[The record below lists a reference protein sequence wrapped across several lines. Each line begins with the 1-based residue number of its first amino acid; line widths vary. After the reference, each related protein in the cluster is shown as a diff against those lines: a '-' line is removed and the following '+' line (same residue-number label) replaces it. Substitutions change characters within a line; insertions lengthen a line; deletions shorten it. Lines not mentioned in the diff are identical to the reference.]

1 MLQLVIALA
10 LVPLLVSALILGVR
24 SPMTVL
30 FAVYAALVPMGS
42 AVDLPIPLP
51 PPFAT
56 VSSIA
61 GVVTAVGVT
70 VEILVV
76 RGGAR
81 RWSRALP
88 CFLLFVGWSAIT
100 IGWSID
106 AAATAREL
114 VLLGSVFGIYAIVAV
129 ARIDRRQL
137 DRIATGIV
145 AGAVLA
151 SLYGLAL
158 LATGRG
164 TNGDLGAPRLAI
176 IGDDP
181 NHTAAALLLP
191 FMIAGGRLL
200 SGPLVRRLIHAAAAI
215 AIFAAIFL
223 TGSRGGLV
231 ALLAGAAALVL
242 AGPSVRQAR
251 IVLAVLAVAGLLA
264 LAVAP
269 ASLQDRLTDPSSTG
283 RTTIWRL
290 GLRSCDRFCL
300 QGSGWGTFP
309 SVYQQEFRV
318 APEAGGYRTGAFR
331 AHNIWLQALV
341 ETGVVGLA
349 ALVGAFGV
357 ALVEVLGLP
366 RSRRGPPLA
375 ALVSLALASTLISNM
390 TFKYFWLALAF
401 CALSVTAREDDTVA
415 DGTDGSAPSPGG
427 ARPAGTLVTATRE
440 R

>member
-1 MLQLVIALA
+1 MLVVVVALA
-10 LVPLLVSALILGVR
+10 AVPLVVSAAVVGLR

-30 FAVYAALVPMGS
+30 FALYAALVPMGS

-51 PPFAT
+51 PPFDT
-56 VSSIA
+56 VSSLA
-61 GVVTAVGVT
+61 GLVAAVGLAIEV
-70 VEILVV
+70 LVLH
-76 RGGAR
+76 RGAA

-88 CFLLFVGWSAIT
+88 CFLVFLGWAAIT

-106 AAATAREL
+106 PRTTAHEL
-114 VLLGSVFGIYAIVAV
+114 VLLASVFGIYVIVAI
-129 ARIDRRQL
+129 ARIDLGQL

-191 FMIAGGRLL
+191 FVIAGGRML
-200 SGPLVRRLIHAAAAI
+200 SGPIQRRLVHAAAAVV
-215 AIFAAIFL
+215 IFAAIFL

-251 IVLAVLAVAGLLA
+251 IVLGVLVVAGVLAVGL
-264 LAVAP
+264 AP
-269 ASLQDRLTDPSSTG
+269 ASLQARLTDPSSTG

-309 SVYQQEFRV
+309 TVYQQEFRV
-318 APEAGGYRTGAFR
+318 APEAGGYRSGAFR

-341 ETGVVGLA
+341 ETGIVGLA
-349 ALVGAFGV
+349 ALLAAFGV

-366 RSRRGPPLA
+366 RDRRGPPLA

-390 TFKYFWLALAF
+390 TFKYFWLVLAF
-401 CALSVTAREDDTVA
+401 CALSVTARPEEDAVVA
-415 DGTDGSAPSPGG
+415 PGAATPEPTRAG
-427 ARPAGTLVTATRE
+427 GTLVAATRE